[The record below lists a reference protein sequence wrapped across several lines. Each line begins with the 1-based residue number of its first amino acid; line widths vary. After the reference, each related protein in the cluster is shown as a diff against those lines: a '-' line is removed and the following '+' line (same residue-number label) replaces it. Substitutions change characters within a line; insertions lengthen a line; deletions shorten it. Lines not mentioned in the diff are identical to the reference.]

1 MTPNHSEPGGLSPR
15 PGRAATGENRTGEN
29 EAGEPG
35 AGAGFGAPALAAVV
49 AASMIGAGVW
59 TTSGYAL
66 AELGTPGRVLV
77 VWLLGGAI
85 ALCGA
90 AAYGGLA
97 GAIRGS
103 GGEYLFLARALH
115 PAAGFL
121 AGWVSLLAGFTG
133 AAAFA
138 GLTLEGYLWPDKP
151 DFMPGGSVGA
161 AAALL
166 CGALHATAPRGG
178 TGAQTAV
185 VAVKLLLIAAF
196 CAFAGAQYGRGA
208 YEGTPAFPAVVPDG
222 APVGWALI
230 GAMAGQLV
238 WVSTSYSGFNAAVY
252 LAGEARDPGRGV
264 PRAMLW
270 GTAAVTVLYLLTNA
284 AFVLAPPAAA
294 IAGEQD
300 VAAIAARCLGG
311 AKLELAVRA
320 VICVGLLTS
329 LSALIQTG
337 PRVYA
342 TMAADG
348 LFPRPAWFR
357 LDDRG
362 AAPPSAVLLQAGL
375 AAAVCLAGTV
385 RGLLDYLGLTLS
397 LSAAAAVAC
406 LFLLKRRGEPV
417 AARRLVCA
425 GVFVVATVTLAV
437 VKLFNPPPWFH
448 PWGPPAGLALT
459 VVSGAALYF
468 AFARLNPSEPGA
480 QAPAVRGGGS

>member
-1 MTPNHSEPGGLSPR
+1 MTSPPGAPAHAPGESVDSSPR
-15 PGRAATGENRTGEN
+15 TERGPSGKND
-29 EAGEPG
+29 
-35 AGAGFGAPALAAVV
+35 AGAGFGTPALAAVV

-66 AELGTPGRVLV
+66 AELGTPGRVLI

-103 GGEYLFLARALH
+103 GGEYLFLARAVH

-138 GLTLEGYLWPDKP
+138 GLTLEGYLWPNKP
-151 DFMPGGSVGA
+151 DVVPDGTVGA
-161 AAALL
+161 LAALL
-166 CGALHATAPRGG
+166 CGALHASAPRGG
-178 TGAQTAV
+178 TGAQTLV

-196 CAFAGAQYGRGA
+196 CAVAGAQYGRGV
-208 YEGTPAFPAVVPDG
+208 YEGTPAFPAVPPAG

-252 LAGEARDPGRGV
+252 LAGEARDPGRSV
-264 PRAMLW
+264 PRAMLG
-270 GTAAVTVLYLLTNA
+270 GTAAVTLLYLLTNA

-300 VAAIAARCLGG
+300 VAATAARFLGG
-311 AKLELAVRA
+311 ANLELAVRA

-342 TMAADG
+342 TMAADS
-348 LFPRPAWFR
+348 LFPRPRWFR
-357 LDDRG
+357 LNDHG
-362 AAPPSAVLLQAGL
+362 AAPAPAVLLQAGL

-385 RGLLDYLGLTLS
+385 RGLLDYLGLMLS

-417 AARRLVCA
+417 PAWRLTCA
-425 GVFVVATVTLAV
+425 GVFVAATVTLAV

-459 VVSGAALYF
+459 VASGGALYGW
-468 AFARLNPSEPGA
+468 FARSKPGDPGA